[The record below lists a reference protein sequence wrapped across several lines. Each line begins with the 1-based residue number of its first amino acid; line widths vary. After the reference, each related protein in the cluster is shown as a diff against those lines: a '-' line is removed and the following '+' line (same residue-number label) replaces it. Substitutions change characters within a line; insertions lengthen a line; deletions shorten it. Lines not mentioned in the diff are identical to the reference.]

1 MSPEVPS
8 VVWSVIYFML
18 VGLTGTGYAVYYILR
33 TAYLEMRDE
42 RQDNTG
48 SES

>member
-1 MSPEVPS
+1 MEELPS
-8 VVWSVIYFML
+8 VVWSVIYFCL
-18 VGLTGTGYAVYYILR
+18 IGLTGTGYAVYYILR

>member
-1 MSPEVPS
+1 MEELPS

-33 TAYLEMRDE
+33 TAYLEMRDGEGENIE
-42 RQDNTG
+42 R